1 LESQD
6 KEDHQQSPKGHLGWW
21 QVGQR
26 RVTIEED
33 EKEEK
38 EVEKARGATA

>member
-1 LESQD
+1 MQD
-6 KEDHQQSPKGHLGWW
+6 EKEDHQHSPKGHLGWW

-26 RVTIEED
+26 QVGKEEKEE

-38 EVEKARGATA
+38 PKAKGATA